1 MSTNIEDRGGS
12 GRTIRGGEPLTAP
25 LLLSQFSTRLPPN
38 LLERLRVAA
47 PQLGM
52 RQSDITATALDVF
65 LRGRGF

>member
-1 MSTNIEDRGGS
+1 MSTNIEDRRGPS
-12 GRTIRGGEPLTAP
+12 HTPRGGNAATEPLV
-25 LLLSQFSTRLPPN
+25 LCQFSTRLPPQ

-52 RQSDITATALDVF
+52 RQSDITATALDHF

>member
-1 MSTNIEDRGGS
+1 MSTKVEDRGGS
-12 GRTIRGGEPLTAP
+12 GRTIRGGETLAAP

-52 RQSDITATALDVF
+52 RQSDIAAAALDNF
-65 LRGRGF
+65 LRRRGF